1 MLANYFQKALASIT
15 RRKADLPSVP
25 SPTHEEMVQELGHH
39 FAAAL
44 GGKRGWLGSELLRL
58 KREGSGGMD
67 LDTPR

>member
-1 MLANYFQKALASIT
+1 VAS
-15 RRKADLPSVP
+15 PS
-25 SPTHEEMVQELGHH
+25 HEEMVQELGHH